1 MGLGDTSWIRPS
13 DTRRYMPSAQSAFL
27 PSKMR
32 AFLKSSGVIGGLS
45 LSRDQSASCLRRKQ
59 AHVFHAASGS
69 LRPNQRTI
77 VGASKIC
84 NYDCG
89 ALYSD
94 LANPAFSE
102 ICDECRERRNIMR
115 KLSVGTKT
123 FSRRRFLIGSAAAG
137 MLASTNTR
145 AADLRYR
152 LGLSQ
157 PVDSPNY
164 IRLREMADNVRAET
178 AGRMQI
184 DIYPAGQLGSDNVM
198 LAMLQ
203 KNEMEMYMAGN
214 VFGPLVPVTEMPG
227 LPFIF
232 NNPGEVFA
240 ALDGDL
246 GEYIRREMMA
256 KGIFVFRRGFDN
268 GFHHLTTSTK
278 PIRAV
283 DDLVGM
289 KIRTPVQKM
298 TVDFFESLGAKP
310 MTFTLSQLYQV
321 CKDRTVDGQTDP
333 LGLVLLMKPY
343 EVQTYL
349 SLTNHWWS
357 GFTLTANAQAWKAL
371 PADMQAIIQKHA
383 DAAALAQRNDIE
395 KLNAGALDALRS
407 KGMIVNEA
415 DTSGFRKPLGAFYA
429 RWKENYGTKAWALLE
444 ARVGKLV

>member
-1 MGLGDTSWIRPS
+1 
-13 DTRRYMPSAQSAFL
+13 
-27 PSKMR
+27 
-32 AFLKSSGVIGGLS
+32 
-45 LSRDQSASCLRRKQ
+45 
-59 AHVFHAASGS
+59 
-69 LRPNQRTI
+69 
-77 VGASKIC
+77 
-84 NYDCG
+84 
-89 ALYSD
+89 
-94 LANPAFSE
+94 
-102 ICDECRERRNIMR
+102 MR
-115 KLSVGTKT
+115 KPAIDVMS
-123 FSRRRFLIGSAAAG
+123 FSRRRFVMASTAVGV
-137 MLASTNTR
+137 LASTGAS
-145 AADLRYR
+145 AADIRYR

-164 IRLREMADNVRAET
+164 IRLKEMADNIRTET

-203 KNEMEMYMAGN
+203 NNEMEMYMGGN

-232 NNPGEVFA
+232 KNSEEVFT

-246 GEYIRREMMA
+246 GDQIRGELMA
-256 KGIFVFRRGFDN
+256 KGIYAFRRGFDN

-278 PIRAV
+278 PIRTV

-298 TVDFFESLGAKP
+298 TVDFFETLGAKP
-310 MTFTLSQLYQV
+310 MTFTLSELYRV

-333 LGLVLLMKPY
+333 LGLILLLKLY

-357 GFTLTANAQAWKAL
+357 GFTLTANAQAWNGL
-371 PADMQAIIQKHA
+371 PTDLQAIVNKHA
-383 DAAALAQRNDIE
+383 DAAALAQRKDIE
-395 KLNAGALDALRS
+395 KLNADALEVLRG

-429 RWKENYGTKAWALLE
+429 RWKEIYGPKAWALLE
-444 ARVGKLV
+444 ARTGKLV